1 MHIYLKWTLSLLL
14 HKINT
19 AFLADEC
26 RRSSFW
32 FSLLCSASPRLA
44 ASLAP
49 APGCVPG
56 LCTVVAA
63 RWWENKCCSFRD
75 LFFFPG
81 WNSWDWKQ
89 LLCASGRKPTGS
101 EVRIK
106 IWAASK
112 IWDCMSRG
120 FKLVKPGNSHFPVGR
135 KKTNRWNLCKRPAE
149 LKGKKKIPLCKTC
162 SGKTELVLC
171 KDVLKD
177 GFF

>member
-1 MHIYLKWTLSLLL
+1 MSVEDRASGLVCCALLSPL
-14 HKINT
+14 
-19 AFLADEC
+19 
-26 RRSSFW
+26 
-32 FSLLCSASPRLA
+32 PA

-49 APGCVPG
+49 ALGCVLG

-63 RWWENKCCSFRD
+63 KWWENQRCSFRG
-75 LFFFPG
+75 FFFPG

-101 EVRIK
+101 EARIK
-106 IWAASK
+106 ILAASK

-149 LKGKKKIPLCKTC
+149 LKGEKKSRSVKTC
-162 SGKTELVLC
+162 SGKAELVLC

-177 GFF
+177 GLF

>member
-75 LFFFPG
+75 LFFFLVG
-81 WNSWDWKQ
+81 TAEIENSSCVHRGGNQRGVKSESKSELPLKFGTVCHGD
-89 LLCASGRKPTGS
+89 LSLSSLEIPTS
-101 EVRIK
+101 
-106 IWAASK
+106 
-112 IWDCMSRG
+112 
-120 FKLVKPGNSHFPVGR
+120 L
-135 KKTNRWNLCKRPAE
+135 
-149 LKGKKKIPLCKTC
+149 
-162 SGKTELVLC
+162 
-171 KDVLKD
+171 
-177 GFF
+177 